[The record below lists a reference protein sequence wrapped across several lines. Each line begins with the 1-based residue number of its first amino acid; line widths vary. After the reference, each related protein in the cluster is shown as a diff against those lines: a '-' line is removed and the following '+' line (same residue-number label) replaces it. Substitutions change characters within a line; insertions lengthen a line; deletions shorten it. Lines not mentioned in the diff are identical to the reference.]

1 MGGRVV
7 SYFLL
12 LCFFI
17 IIINE
22 KRFGFVFNSYRVRLE
37 EGVERKGR
45 GGECHQE
52 YE

>member
-1 MGGRVV
+1 M
-7 SYFLL
+7 
-12 LCFFI
+12 FFHHHH
-17 IIINE
+17 INE